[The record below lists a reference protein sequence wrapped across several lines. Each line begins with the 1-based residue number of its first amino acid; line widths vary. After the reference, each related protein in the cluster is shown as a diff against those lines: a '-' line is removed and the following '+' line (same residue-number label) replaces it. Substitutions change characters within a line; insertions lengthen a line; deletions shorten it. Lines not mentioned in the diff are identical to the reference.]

1 MNLNQLKSDLEKAV
15 LRFKEDIAH
24 LRTGRASPD
33 MVNKIMV
40 SCYGAKSPLD
50 QVAAI
55 SIEDAKTIRIQ
66 PWDKTI
72 ISQIESGIRNS
83 DIGIQPVVDKETLR
97 VIMPE
102 LTSERRKQLIKILK
116 DKLEEARI
124 SVKIKREDV
133 WKEVQEKERD
143 GDISND
149 DKFRLKDELQKL
161 IDETNGKLDEI
172 MEKKE
177 SEING

>member
-1 MNLNQLKSDLEKAV
+1 MNLNQLKSDLEKAA

-97 VIMPE
+97 VVMPE

-124 SVKIKREDV
+124 SVKIKREEV
-133 WKEVQEKERD
+133 WKEAQEKERD